1 MISKNRIAFLRSL
14 QQKKNRRESGLFVA
28 EGTKTVLELLNSGL
42 SAELVVAAP
51 EWLQQHSGSVK
62 KAQSTEE
69 ADAKDLERIS
79 SLSTAP
85 DVLAVFRIPDQTLK
99 ASDLLKGFSLAADGI
114 RDPGNLGTL
123 IRIADW
129 FGIERVLC
137 SADTAEV
144 WNPKTVQASMGS
156 LARVQTAEVNLP
168 ELLSEIKS
176 LSNGQLPI
184 FGTFLSGTSVYE
196 TSFSENGIIIIG
208 SESHGISDTV
218 KELISQ
224 QITIPSFSTGKG
236 AESLNAGVAAGIIC
250 AEIRRQSL

>member
-14 QQKKNRRESGLFVA
+14 QQKKTRRELGLFVA
-28 EGTKTVLELLNSGL
+28 EGTKTVLELLSSPL
-42 SAELVVAAP
+42 AAELIVASP
-51 EWLQQHSGSVK
+51 EWLSQNAGTVK
-62 KAQSTEE
+62 KAQTSEE
-69 ADAKDLERIS
+69 ADLQTLERIS

-85 DVLAVFRIPDQTLK
+85 DVLAVFRIPEQRFET
-99 ASDLLKGFSLAADGI
+99 ASLLNGYTLAADGI

-129 FGIERVLC
+129 FGISRVLC

-144 WNPKTVQASMGS
+144 WNPKTVQATMGS

-168 ELLSEIKS
+168 EILGEIKT
-176 LSNGQLPI
+176 LSSGQLPV
-184 FGTFLSGTSVYE
+184 FGTFLNGTSVFE
-196 TSFSENGIIIIG
+196 TGFTKNGIIIIG
-208 SESHGISDTV
+208 SESHGISDAV
-218 KELISQ
+218 KELVSHS
-224 QITIPSFSTGKG
+224 ITIPSFSTGKG

>member
-14 QQKKNRRESGLFVA
+14 QQKKNRRELNLFTA

-42 SAELVVAAP
+42 VAELVVAAP
-51 EWLQQHSGSVK
+51 EWLQQNSAIVK
-62 KAQSTEE
+62 KAQTTEE

-85 DVLAVFRIPDQTLK
+85 DVLAVFRIPEQTLK
-99 ASDLLKGFSLAADGI
+99 AADAVSGYTLAADGI

-129 FGIERVLC
+129 FGIKRVLC
-137 SADTAEV
+137 STDTAEI

-168 ELLSEIKS
+168 ELLGEIKS
-176 LSNGQLPI
+176 LSNNQLPV
-184 FGTFLSGTSVYE
+184 FGAFLSGTSVYE
-196 TSFSENGIIIIG
+196 TSFTQNGIIIIG
-208 SESHGISDTV
+208 SESHGISDAV
-218 KELISQ
+218 KELVSH

-250 AEIRRQSL
+250 AEMRRQSL

>member
-14 QQKKNRRESGLFVA
+14 QQKKNRRELNLFTA

-42 SAELVVAAP
+42 TAELVVAAP
-51 EWLQQHSGSVK
+51 EWLEQNSAIVK
-62 KAQSTEE
+62 KAQTTEE

-85 DVLAVFRIPDQTLK
+85 DVLAVFQIPEQTLK
-99 ASDLLKGFSLAADGI
+99 APDILNGCTLAADGI

-137 SADTAEV
+137 STDTAEV

-176 LSNGQLPI
+176 TSNGQLPVY
-184 FGTFLSGTSVYE
+184 GAFLSGTSVYE
-196 TSFSENGIIIIG
+196 TSFTQNGIIIIG
-208 SESHGISDTV
+208 SESHGISDAV
-218 KELISQ
+218 KEMVSH
-224 QITIPSFSTGKG
+224 QITIPSFSKGRG

-250 AEIRRQSL
+250 AEMRRQSL